1 MKVGMI
7 IWSFWPGPEGGG
19 ERQCRKVVHQLAKKQ
34 IDSVILTSLS
44 SYKLKRKSTDGAVT
58 VLRFGL
64 LCPCSELLKR
74 TLYKLLR
81 LLKTKHE
88 NTIRSLIFWLM
99 LPLEWLARLSFI
111 LEVLLTLPGN
121 KLGLNIIHVHETA
134 WLAGFGVLLGKR
146 WKIPVVCKVRNT
158 PALEIIGYDTPFRK
172 TWSKLRKEAEFI
184 ALHLELEREL
194 ILSAIAKEKIYLV
207 PNGVELPELKT
218 KQTIPGEVLF
228 VGNFTQGASHKG
240 FDTLLL
246 AWSLVIR
253 VRPCAHIT
261 LVGGGDIGMWEVLAK
276 DLGCVDSVTF
286 TGKVSDPQQ
295 YYRQADVFILPSRHE
310 GMSNALLEAQSWGI
324 PCVVSDI
331 SANTAIISNG
341 KNGLIFPVDNAHIMA
356 QNILSI
362 LSDSGLKSTL
372 GKSARKIAEKKFDIE
387 RVVEK
392 IVSVYSHICD
402 GERFGQKTTHFKI

>member
-7 IWSFWPGPEGGG
+7 VWSFWPGPEGGA
-19 ERQCRKVVHQLAKKQ
+19 ERQCRKVTQQLVRTKTN
-34 IDSVILTSLS
+34 SVVLTSLS
-44 SYKLKRKSTDGAVT
+44 SYKLNRKSTDGSVT

-64 LCPCSELLKR
+64 LCPCSEFLR
-74 TLYKLLR
+74 RVLYKLLSM
-81 LLKTKHE
+81 LQGKHE
-88 NTIRSLIFWLM
+88 KTIRSLMFWLM
-99 LPLEWLARLSFI
+99 LPLEWLSRLSFI
-111 LEVLLTLPGN
+111 LEVILTLPGN
-121 KLGLNIIHVHETA
+121 KLGLKIIHVHETS

-146 WKIPVVCKVRNT
+146 WKVPVVCKVRNT

-184 ALHLELEREL
+184 ALHPELEREL
-194 ILSAIAKEKIYLV
+194 ILLGIVKEKIHLV
-207 PNGVELPELKT
+207 PNGVELPELGI
-218 KQTIPGEVLF
+218 KQTTLDGVLY

-246 AWSLVIR
+246 AWPEVIR
-253 VRPCAHIT
+253 VRPGAHLT
-261 LVGGGDIGMWEVLAK
+261 LVGGGDISTWKALVK
-276 DLGCVDSVTF
+276 DLGCIDSVTF

-295 YYRQADVFILPSRHE
+295 YYRQADVFVLPSRHE

-331 SANTAIISNG
+331 SANAAIIING

-362 LSDSGLKSTL
+362 LSDSGLKATL
-372 GKSARKIAEKKFDIE
+372 GENARKIAEIKFNIE
-387 RVVEK
+387 RVAEK
-392 IVSVYSHICD
+392 LVSVYSHVC
-402 GERFGQKTTHFKI
+402 GRG